1 MKAGLFL
8 SSLAHVAVLSW
19 GVYALPEPARLEA
32 PDVDALPIEIVPFE
46 ELSQKRQGDL
56 NAEPDTPPVAE
67 PKPIPPKPVEAKETV
82 EKPTETPAVQ
92 PVEAQPEPEPAVE
105 QPKPVEVAE
114 PEPAPAPEPAP
125 VAEPAPEPEPKLQFA
140 NSPRPR
146 SRPKPPPEEKTKKKQ
161 DFNTDKIAAL
171 LDRQKP
177 TGAAPQP
184 ERQQLGV
191 QNGDNSNQ
199 LTQNEIDFLRRQL
212 ENCWSLQAGMEAADS
227 ITVTVQMVLNLDGS
241 LAGSP
246 RVLNPGVTAQHRIAS
261 ERALR
266 AVQVC
271 APYAYM
277 PQDKYDTWQVIEFNF
292 DPSKMFQG

>member
-1 MKAGLFL
+1 M
-8 SSLAHVAVLSW
+8 
-19 GVYALPEPARLEA
+19 
-32 PDVDALPIEIVPFE
+32 
-46 ELSQKRQGDL
+46 
-56 NAEPDTPPVAE
+56 
-67 PKPIPPKPVEAKETV
+67 
-82 EKPTETPAVQ
+82 
-92 PVEAQPEPEPAVE
+92 
-105 QPKPVEVAE
+105 
-114 PEPAPAPEPAP
+114 
-125 VAEPAPEPEPKLQFA
+125 QFA

-146 SRPKPPPEEKTKKKQ
+146 SRPKPPPKTAVKKKP

-171 LDRQKP
+171 LDKQKP

-184 ERQQLGV
+184 EQQQLGV

-212 ENCWSLQAGMEAADS
+212 ESCWSLQAGMEAADT

-241 LAGSP
+241 LAGAP
-246 RVLNPGVTAQHRIAS
+246 RVLNPGGTAQHRIAS

-266 AVQVC
+266 AVQIC